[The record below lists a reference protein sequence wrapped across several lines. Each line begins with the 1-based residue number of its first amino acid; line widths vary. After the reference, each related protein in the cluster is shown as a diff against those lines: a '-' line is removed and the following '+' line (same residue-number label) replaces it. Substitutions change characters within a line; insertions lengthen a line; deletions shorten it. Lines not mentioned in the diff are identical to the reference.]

1 MQKFHQNDHRWQK
14 NTPASIS
21 NRHANLLRENRY
33 HLPERNAFTLVE
45 LLIVIML
52 ISILLSVAL
61 VSTETSPSHSLET
74 TARTVAADLRLARNY
89 AIKFNSEYTVHFSLD
104 SQSYEIEHTGS
115 GNLPVPQ
122 DHLAGTAAASDK
134 YIKQF
139 QIQSMNLPDQ
149 VSLRQVQLK
158 TSETNVSDL
167 TFGPQG
173 GTGPG
178 RNEDTILIL
187 STVRNGTTY
196 YIPITISWITGQA
209 WIEDIQI

>member
-1 MQKFHQNDHRWQK
+1 MQKFHQNEYQWLKD
-14 NTPASIS
+14 TPASIRR
-21 NRHANLLRENRY
+21 RHANFLRANQCHSLKRA
-33 HLPERNAFTLVE
+33 AFTLVE

-74 TARTVAADLRLARNY
+74 TARAVAADLRLARSY
-89 AIKFNSEYTVHFSLD
+89 AIKFNSEYTVNFSLD
-104 SQSYEIEHTGS
+104 SQSYEIQHTGP

-167 TFGPQG
+167 AFGPQG

-178 RNEDTILIL
+178 RNEDTVLIL
-187 STVRNGTTY
+187 STVRNGTTF
-196 YIPITISWITGQA
+196 YIPITVSWITGQA